1 MTTTAGP
8 GAGQPALRRLDCPRC
23 GASVPQFTP
32 DAQVIVCRSCHANLT
47 EGIDGLR
54 WTTGARLPRSR
65 LPVHLGQQII
75 LDGAP
80 MLVLGRVRYQ
90 GWELGE
96 PDERWTW
103 DEWLLAA
110 PDGRM
115 PWLVHDEHGVSL
127 FTRARLNAPFDPAH
141 DSQIAV
147 GTGRLFRVTASY
159 TTQVVGVEGELT
171 SRVAAGDRL
180 TTVEGRRA
188 DRWCSVQ
195 QSESE
200 LECYEGRRLTPDE
213 VTRALGSHATAVLR
227 PARPPLAVVGGVL
240 TLFALLGLLLAAAA
254 AGLGK
259 GTVLVSRQLTLRP
272 GVPLPIS
279 VGLEHP
285 GRPVRLETRL
295 LDRMSV
301 NTFNDLEVTV
311 TSPDGS
317 DTVVALPEFWHEN
330 GSDDEGYWEEQQD
343 AVSSTFVP
351 TQRGAHTIE
360 LELDP
365 EGDLKAARLELVV
378 RDRYVWPMPLLVF
391 AGVAGAI
398 GLVLL
403 YLAAK
408 AAGWLP
414 EED

>member
-254 AGLGK
+254 AANPVQSAEKAAEKAAGAVS
-259 GTVLVSRQLTLRP
+259 GTVTKAEKAVKRGAKKAEGAIEQ
-272 GVPLPIS
+272 GVGAANRGADKVGAK
-279 VGLEHP
+279 VGLPP
-285 GRPVRLETRL
+285 G
-295 LDRMSV
+295 SA
-301 NTFNDLEVTV
+301 
-311 TSPDGS
+311 S
-317 DTVVALPEFWHEN
+317 
-330 GSDDEGYWEEQQD
+330 
-343 AVSSTFVP
+343 
-351 TQRGAHTIE
+351 
-360 LELDP
+360 
-365 EGDLKAARLELVV
+365 
-378 RDRYVWPMPLLVF
+378 
-391 AGVAGAI
+391 
-398 GLVLL
+398 
-403 YLAAK
+403 AAK
-408 AAGWLP
+408 AAQAP
-414 EED
+414 R